1 MTLWGSETLD
11 DLNHVQGLSKVRF
24 CALSCLVTWLTVL
37 PQEITWSLVHL
48 SIVSESL
55 DTGLPNR

>member
-1 MTLWGSETLD
+1 MILWGSETLA

-24 CALSCLVTWLTVL
+24 CVLSCLVTWLTVL